1 MSKSAH
7 DSDEESLPPERFA
20 EARLIVHEYSMWA
33 MAAGMLPL
41 AAVDLALVGA
51 AQLRMLARLSALY
64 GLPFSENA
72 VRAIVAALL
81 SSLGAGAL
89 KQSVA
94 GQMIKAV
101 PFIGPVLGM
110 MTLPGFAM
118 AFTYAVG
125 RVFIE
130 HFESGG
136 TFLTFNVE
144 AARDRLRSEFAD
156 ARARRSFGSPAA
168 VS

>member
-1 MSKSAH
+1 MRTI
-7 DSDEESLPPERFA
+7 L
-20 EARLIVHEYSMWA
+20 
-33 MAAGMLPL
+33 
-41 AAVDLALVGA
+41 
-51 AQLRMLARLSALY
+51 
-64 GLPFSENA
+64 
-72 VRAIVAALL
+72 AALL

-101 PFIGPVLGM
+101 PFVGPVLGM

-136 TFLTFNVE
+136 TFLTFSVE
-144 AARDRLRSEFAD
+144 ASRDRLRSAFD
-156 ARARRSFGSPAA
+156 AARVRRSFRSHAT